1 MVSILFLDV
10 EGAFPNAV
18 TERLIHNLK
27 RRRIPNVYIT
37 FITNLLTVRH
47 TKLKF
52 DDFTSEPINI
62 SNGIGQGDPLSMI
75 LYILYNADLLEI
87 IGNDDEDAL
96 EYVDDIA
103 LVAIG
108 DDLEE
113 TTKKL
118 KHMMTK
124 EDGGLQWSR
133 DHNSRFEVSKSVILH
148 ATRRTQPDPENEGKR
163 IPLDKPPLVI
173 EGQQIQAVNN
183 FKYLG
188 IRIDA
193 QLNWKEQAQRSTV
206 NATSWIMQY

>member
-10 EGAFPNAV
+10 EGTFPNAV
-18 TERLIHNLK
+18 TERLIHDLK

-37 FITNLLTVRH
+37 LITARH

-52 DDFTSEPINI
+52 DNFSSEPINI
-62 SNGIGQGDPLSMI
+62 SNRIGQGDPLSMI

-96 EYVDDIA
+96 GYMDDIT

-108 DDLEE
+108 NDLEE

-124 EDGGLQWSR
+124 EDGGLQ
-133 DHNSRFEVSKSVILH
+133 
-148 ATRRTQPDPENEGKR
+148 
-163 IPLDKPPLVI
+163 
-173 EGQQIQAVNN
+173 
-183 FKYLG
+183 
-188 IRIDA
+188 
-193 QLNWKEQAQRSTV
+193 
-206 NATSWIMQY
+206 

>member
-1 MVSILFLDV
+1 MMPPMMLLSTIAKVLTAIIVMDITRLVEQHQLLPKTHFGGHPGQTTTDAIHYLVHCIKYAWRKGKVVSILFLDV
-10 EGAFPNAV
+10 EGTFPNAV
-18 TERLIHNLK
+18 TKRLIHNLK

-37 FITNLLTVRH
+37 FITNLLTAQH

-96 EYVDDIA
+96 GYVDDIA

-108 DDLEE
+108 NDLEE

-118 KHMMTK
+118 KHMMMK
-124 EDGGLQWSR
+124 EDGGLQ
-133 DHNSRFEVSKSVILH
+133 
-148 ATRRTQPDPENEGKR
+148 
-163 IPLDKPPLVI
+163 
-173 EGQQIQAVNN
+173 
-183 FKYLG
+183 
-188 IRIDA
+188 
-193 QLNWKEQAQRSTV
+193 
-206 NATSWIMQY
+206 